1 MAPRSERS
9 LYDTGEIDVQRSAWP
24 SGAPPCDLPSL
35 AGDESADVIVVGA
48 GLAGSSLAL
57 HLAERGADVVVVEE
71 HEPGWGASGRNAGHA
86 IPYRDLD
93 AALAKLPDEGEA
105 FLALQREGGEIV
117 YEVARKY
124 QIACDAVQAGYMQV
138 AHSRGL
144 IAAAEKKADK
154 WAKRGFPMRFADRSE
169 VEKRTGTR
177 SFFGATYCETGGRL
191 NPFLFTRGM
200 AEAAGGLGARVYA
213 HSPAQRIARDGS
225 RFVVRTARGRI
236 TADRV
241 VVCTNGYTGQLV
253 PELAEA
259 WCPLVAFA
267 LSARRLPDTVRPE
280 VLPDDLVIS
289 QFPTGTHPT
298 LIDGQGRLVTSLLP
312 SPIRPEASGPALAWF
327 QRWLHRM
334 FPQTRGVQLE
344 LDTYWT
350 GSMAWSTDELP
361 RIFEV
366 APGLLALTCFSG
378 EGNVMAPLLGRH
390 LAEALTEDALDRL
403 ALPLQAPERPRWR
416 GQYDVPLRKIAIPLM
431 RLAER
436 IRLY

>member
-1 MAPRSERS
+1 MSQRSERK
-9 LYDTGEIDVQRSAWP
+9 LYDSGNMDVQRSAWP
-24 SGAPPCDLPSL
+24 GDAPPCELPRL
-35 AGDESADVIVVGA
+35 QGDESADVVVIGA

-57 HLAERGADVVVVEE
+57 HLAERGASVVVLEA

-93 AALAKLPDEGEA
+93 ASLAKLPDGGEA
-105 FLALQREGGEIV
+105 FLALLREQGEIV

-124 QIACDAVQAGYMQV
+124 DIACDAVQAGYMQV

-144 IAAAEKKADK
+144 VAAAEKKAEK
-154 WAKRGFPMRFADRSE
+154 WAKRGFPIRFADRSE

-177 SFFGATYCETGGRL
+177 SFFGATYCETGGRV

-200 AEAAGGLGARVYA
+200 VDAARGHGARVYA
-213 HSPAQRIARDGS
+213 HSGAQSLARDGS
-225 RFVVRTARGRI
+225 RFVVKTEQGRVA
-236 TADRV
+236 ADRV

-253 PELAEA
+253 PALAEA
-259 WCPLVAFA
+259 WCPLVAFG
-267 LSARRLPDTVRPE
+267 LSTKPLPDSLHPTL
-280 VLPDDLVIS
+280 LPDDVVIS

-298 LIDGQGRLVTSLLP
+298 LIDGNGRLVTSLLP

-327 QRWLHRM
+327 ERWLHRM
-334 FPQTRGVQLE
+334 FPQTRDVSLE

-378 EGNVMAPLLGRH
+378 EGNVIAPLLGRH
-390 LAEALTEDALDRL
+390 LAETLTDDALDHL
-403 ALPLQAPERPRWR
+403 ALPLSAPERPRWR

-431 RLAER
+431 KLAER
-436 IRLY
+436 FRLY